1 MDRLALYKRRQAF
14 NRPMPCRSLCR
25 ELRAGFGAVVN
36 VADAVLLG
44 GVEASLVVVEIQR
57 ALRVEAEKPLA
68 DGPIFWSHF

>member
-14 NRPMPCRSLCR
+14 NRTMPRRSLR
-25 ELRAGFGAVVN
+25 RKLRAGFRAVIN
-36 VADAVLLG
+36 MADAVLLG
-44 GVEASLVVVEIQR
+44 GVEAGFVIIEIQR